1 MARLIRFIFLLLVFV
16 VGVAFT
22 LRNAHPVKVDY
33 YLGTAELPLSLLLVI
48 ALALGAVLGLVA
60 GMAMVVRQRR
70 RVAELRKAM
79 GRKERELANLKLAC
93 AGKG

>member
-1 MARLIRFIFLLLVFV
+1 MARVIRFVFLLLVFV
-16 VGVAFT
+16 AGVAFT

-33 YLGTAELPLSLLLVI
+33 YLGAAELPLSLLLVI
-48 ALALGAVLGLVA
+48 ALALGAAAGLVA
-60 GMAMVVRQRR
+60 GMTMVLRQRR

-79 GRKERELANLKLAC
+79 GRTERELANLRLAR